1 MKNFTRFF
9 GTASLFF
16 MLSCDS
22 VVPVLNGIT
31 QGLGGQ
37 CISLQASH
45 ALWNSQSGKYDLHDK
60 HVNTDDDGK
69 DIASKELNFIDREL
83 DNALDNGIGTYEEVS
98 PHSGKYYRIIVTCNE
113 WAN

>member
-1 MKNFTRFF
+1 MKNITRSL
-9 GTASLFF
+9 GLASLFF

-22 VVPVLNGIT
+22 LGPVLNGIT

-37 CISLQASH
+37 CISLEASH
-45 ALWNSQSGKYDLHDK
+45 ALWNSKTGKYDLYDK
-60 HVNTDDDGK
+60 YVTTDDDGK
-69 DIASKELNFIDREL
+69 DIASKEKNFIEREM

-98 PHSGKYYRIIVTCNE
+98 PHSGEYYRIIVTCDE